1 MTLEGVYA
9 DGWTGSAAALT
20 QYVTPGN
27 RPIRLRVLLT
37 RAAWTG
43 PDVPGQVV
51 LRLGPVVTRDGL
63 ATIDRVTA
71 TGEWT
76 AHSGKSRVFTFQTP
90 PPPYR
95 LELQV
100 SPTFSPSRLGASDT
114 RELGVQ
120 LDVQRAG

>member
-1 MTLEGVYA
+1 M
-9 DGWTGSAAALT
+9 
-20 QYVTPGN
+20 
-27 RPIRLRVLLT
+27 
-37 RAAWTG
+37 
-43 PDVPGQVV
+43 
-51 LRLGPVVTRDGL
+51 RLGPVVIRDGL
-63 ATIDRVTA
+63 PAIDRVTA

-95 LELQV
+95 LELEV
-100 SPTFSPSRLGASDT
+100 SPTFSPSRFGQADT

>member
-1 MTLEGVYA
+1 
-9 DGWTGSAAALT
+9 
-20 QYVTPGN
+20 
-27 RPIRLRVLLT
+27 
-37 RAAWTG
+37 
-43 PDVPGQVV
+43 VPGQVA

-63 ATIDRVTA
+63 ATIDPVTA
-71 TGEWT
+71 TGEWI
-76 AHSGKSRVFTFQTP
+76 AHSGKSRAFTFQTP